1 MKTKII
7 YKLLLAV
14 IVFGLAFLFLKGS
27 LYKKE
32 IEDFKE
38 QTICKFVYCKE
49 FPKTSESFFEYYVN
63 GVSYRNS
70 FGKCPEKLDLKLNN
84 FFMLNYSSKDPN
96 KIEVDFSEQVTDT
109 TLILNAGFSKAEIE
123 GKKDNVPN

>member
-7 YKLLLAV
+7 YKLLLVV
-14 IVFGLAFLFLKGS
+14 IVFGLVFLFLKGY

-32 IEDFKE
+32 IGNFKE

-70 FGKCPEKLDLKLNN
+70 FGKCPEKSDLKLNS
-84 FFMLNYSSKDPN
+84 FFTLNYSSKDPN
-96 KIEVDFSEQVTDT
+96 KIEVNFSEQVTDT
-109 TLILNAGFSKAEIE
+109 TLILNAGFSKTDIE
-123 GKKDNVPN
+123 FK